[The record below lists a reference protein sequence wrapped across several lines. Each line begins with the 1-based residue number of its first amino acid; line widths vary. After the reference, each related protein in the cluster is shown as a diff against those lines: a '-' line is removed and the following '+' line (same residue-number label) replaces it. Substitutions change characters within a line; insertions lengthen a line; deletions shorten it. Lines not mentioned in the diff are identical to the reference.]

1 MPERS
6 SPHRAAPPPVRRHTP
21 DPEHG
26 ERHRTYRP
34 RKSNFSVVFGM
45 LVAVAAVGIFA
56 LLALLGREEPPTFNE
71 LKQSLG
77 VPLTGT
83 AAVPDLDQVD
93 FSNRLDGIRTT
104 RQGEATDQ
112 RYLYLYYKVKEG
124 QARITLDRG
133 PWEVGTARIREIA
146 LR

>member
-1 MPERS
+1 MPQS
-6 SPHRAAPPPVRRHTP
+6 GCAHRATPPPVRRRTS
-21 DPEHG
+21 DPAHD
-26 ERHRTYRP
+26 ERHHTYRP

-45 LVAVAAVGIFA
+45 LIAVAAVGIFA

-77 VPLTGT
+77 VPLTGA

-93 FSNRLDGIRTT
+93 FSNRLDSIGTIR
-104 RQGEATDQ
+104 QAEATDQ

-124 QARITLDRG
+124 RARITVERG
-133 PWEVGTARIREIA
+133 PWEVGRARIREIA